1 MQEGH
6 MLFQMHE
13 ELSNLL
19 FRGRS
24 REKQPYVHGT
34 TKNRQELCQRFD
46 YPCYWE
52 VR

>member
-24 REKQPYVHGT
+24 REKT
-34 TKNRQELCQRFD
+34 TLCTWNNEE
-46 YPCYWE
+46 PPGAMPE
-52 VR
+52 V